1 MDAEEGEWQKA
12 GRPRRQSEYG
22 KERRRWSVTQ
32 TSISFYVS
40 NLPLGCTSKDLAKEF
55 GRFGTVLDAYVAK
68 KKDRSGNHFGFVRF
82 PLSEDAWK
90 LERELNN
97 IKMGSLKLA
106 VNIAKFEKDGSRKD
120 YHIPTSNPLRPK
132 PKGFESES
140 NIPKTNSMRYDG
152 RSFLDVLKNQQQK
165 ESKAIVIPDNYVSI
179 TQSLWKLNS
188 LIGRA
193 KDLVSLGCINMA
205 IDSVPG
211 KPNARYLGGLDVLI
225 NFTNEQAAKDYLDNT
240 NGWKDWFS
248 QLVQWNGNSIPFER
262 IAWVRIVG
270 VPLALW
276 DNHIID
282 KIGGSVGKVLYR
294 SEASLLDSN
303 LSVDGMA
310 ILVSNGDYVQE
321 KVTVKWRNK
330 SFVCHVVEDPR
341 AWSPEF
347 VSPNISGDVSGNSSA
362 SNPSLNGKKMESQ
375 RDSGMLH
382 GEEHNVNNEKENQTF
397 VFNAKVNAHN
407 QSSRSRDKRSKRGV
421 SSNEI
426 INFKSPSHSGR
437 PRKRPRSNCNDYEL
451 GWDLNRNPQSTTH
464 STTGSCMQMIDGRDK
479 LNSIAGEAHADDVEG
494 PIGDGCESVPDTF
507 VGQQSLNN
515 CCSADNDDSNMRME
529 IAETIRVAELAG
541 IHLSGQEEFIRQ
553 EIDGEDTDVTQ
564 IRQPLTADLISDDDR
579 SIAADSWSIKS
590 DYGST
595 LDDDQRHADASEALA
610 ARQRAASDYSSD
622 KEEPDAETIPSMLG
636 FQSYWDTAYADEL
649 TNFREHGHAGE
660 VWFGADVMEM
670 VASWTKDLC
679 VDIAQKQL
687 QNHHD
692 NENSEHSSE
701 VDRDLAAWTVLD
713 VGTGN
718 GLLLQE
724 LAKQGF
730 SDLTGTDYSE
740 GAIDLAQSLADR
752 DGFGSIKFL
761 VDDILETKLDKK
773 FHLVTDKGTL
783 DAIGLHP
790 DGPVK
795 RIMYW
800 ESISRLVAPGGLV
813 VITSCN
819 NTKDELVQEVEN
831 FNQSKA
837 LAASQGREVP
847 EESDAFNTIFS
858 YLDHIRTYPTFMFG
872 GSVGSRVTTVAF
884 VRS

>member
-1 MDAEEGEWQKA
+1 M
-12 GRPRRQSEYG
+12 
-22 KERRRWSVTQ
+22 
-32 TSISFYVS
+32 
-40 NLPLGCTSKDLAKEF
+40 
-55 GRFGTVLDAYVAK
+55 
-68 KKDRSGNHFGFVRF
+68 
-82 PLSEDAWK
+82 
-90 LERELNN
+90 
-97 IKMGSLKLA
+97 
-106 VNIAKFEKDGSRKD
+106 
-120 YHIPTSNPLRPK
+120 
-132 PKGFESES
+132 
-140 NIPKTNSMRYDG
+140 
-152 RSFLDVLKNQQQK
+152 
-165 ESKAIVIPDNYVSI
+165 
-179 TQSLWKLNS
+179 
-188 LIGRA
+188 
-193 KDLVSLGCINMA
+193 
-205 IDSVPG
+205 
-211 KPNARYLGGLDVLI
+211 
-225 NFTNEQAAKDYLDNT
+225 
-240 NGWKDWFS
+240 
-248 QLVQWNGNSIPFER
+248 
-262 IAWVRIVG
+262 
-270 VPLALW
+270 
-276 DNHIID
+276 
-282 KIGGSVGKVLYR
+282 
-294 SEASLLDSN
+294 
-303 LSVDGMA
+303 
-310 ILVSNGDYVQE
+310 
-321 KVTVKWRNK
+321 
-330 SFVCHVVEDPR
+330 
-341 AWSPEF
+341 
-347 VSPNISGDVSGNSSA
+347 
-362 SNPSLNGKKMESQ
+362 
-375 RDSGMLH
+375 
-382 GEEHNVNNEKENQTF
+382 
-397 VFNAKVNAHN
+397 
-407 QSSRSRDKRSKRGV
+407 
-421 SSNEI
+421 
-426 INFKSPSHSGR
+426 
-437 PRKRPRSNCNDYEL
+437 
-451 GWDLNRNPQSTTH
+451 
-464 STTGSCMQMIDGRDK
+464 
-479 LNSIAGEAHADDVEG
+479 
-494 PIGDGCESVPDTF
+494 
-507 VGQQSLNN
+507 
-515 CCSADNDDSNMRME
+515 
-529 IAETIRVAELAG
+529 AG
-541 IHLSGQEEFIRQ
+541 IRLPP
-553 EIDGEDTDVTQ
+553 EDTDVTQ

-610 ARQRAASDYSSD
+610 ARQRAASDYR
-622 KEEPDAETIPSMLG
+622 LG
-636 FQSYWDTAYADEL
+636 FCSLISYWDTAYADEL

-790 DGPVK
+790 DGPV
-795 RIMYW
+795 
-800 ESISRLVAPGGLV
+800 
-813 VITSCN
+813 ITSCN

-872 GSVGSRVTTVAF
+872 GSVGSPVTTVAF